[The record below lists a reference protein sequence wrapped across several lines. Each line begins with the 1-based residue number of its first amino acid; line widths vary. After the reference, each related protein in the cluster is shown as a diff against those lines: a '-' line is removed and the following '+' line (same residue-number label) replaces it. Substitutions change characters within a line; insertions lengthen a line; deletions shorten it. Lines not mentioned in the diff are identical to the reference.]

1 MPKDR
6 SEHSVRS
13 FLRKHKKLVIVSVI
27 IIGFLAFDL
36 SGLGG
41 NIRFYAK
48 WVECGNKPLASGMI
62 IEGRVPHYE
71 QAPNFNSVRFSP
83 DYFCTPL
90 EAEQAG
96 YSANPDTYEFPHIK
110 QAREEGKL
118 SE

>member
-48 WVECGNKPLASGMI
+48 WVECGQKPVRQTFSYKPRAVS
-62 IEGRVPHYE
+62 YE
-71 QAPNFNSVRFSP
+71 ESPAFELVRFSP